1 MISKR
6 LLFLFAGWCA
16 ILFAST
22 LGHAA
27 DTSPAASS
35 STVPSTTSA
44 EKLKQQAAA
53 IATFERE
60 KERDGPDFLEHL
72 VDMILESFDITT
84 SGNTPTH
91 YAIAAF
97 FLVAALVLRRV
108 VIKLVFGQLR
118 RIAARTQT
126 TLDDKLFPAL
136 EPPAATFV
144 LLFGIFAGIAVL
156 KLTPQ
161 LDRAVSYGSHVAF
174 TLVVFWALLRS
185 LGAVL
190 DHLQEVAYA
199 KHLGVAAFMPWIKK
213 TLATIFIIFGLLVVI
228 QSFGVDVKAALA
240 GLGIGGLA
248 FALAAQDTLAN
259 VFGSVVVAIDQPF
272 KIGEAVKIG
281 AFDGVVEDIGL
292 RSTKLRT
299 PGRNLI
305 IIPNKTVA
313 AEAVINNS
321 RFIQRRVEQVLGL
334 TYATTPA
341 QMEALVAEIREII
354 SSEEEVD
361 TTSINVYFRDFNA
374 SSLDIWLAYNVR
386 DPDFGKHMALRQR
399 VNLKMM
405 RAVAA
410 RGLSFAFPTQ
420 TIELAN
426 FPADAKPAPRPPEE
440 RRA

>member
-16 ILFAST
+16 ILFASS
-22 LGHAA
+22 LGRAQ
-27 DTSPAASS
+27 D
-35 STVPSTTSA
+35 
-44 EKLKQQAAA
+44 AAA
-53 IATFERE
+53 ATPPSSVE
-60 KERDGPDFLEHL
+60 KSTPAEMLTKQGALISTLERDKASAGPGFLEHL

-91 YAIAAF
+91 YAIAAV

-108 VIKLVFGQLR
+108 VTKLVFGQLR

-144 LLFGIFAGIAVL
+144 LLVGIFAGISVL

-185 LGAVL
+185 LSALL
-190 DHLQEVAYA
+190 DHLQEIAYA

-213 TLATIFIIFGLLVVI
+213 TLATIFIIFGVLVVI

-281 AFDGVVEDIGL
+281 AHDGVVEDIGL

-299 PGRNLI
+299 AARNLI

-321 RFIQRRVEQVLGL
+321 RFIARRVEQVLGL

-341 QMEALVAEIREII
+341 QMEALVTEIRGLIT
-354 SSEEEVD
+354 SEEEVD
-361 TTSINVYFRDFNA
+361 TSSVNVYFRDFNA

-399 VNLKMM
+399 VNLKVM

-410 RGLSFAFPTQ
+410 RGLAFAFPTQ

-426 FPADAKPAPRPPEE
+426 FPGDAKPGPRPPEQ
-440 RRA
+440 RHG